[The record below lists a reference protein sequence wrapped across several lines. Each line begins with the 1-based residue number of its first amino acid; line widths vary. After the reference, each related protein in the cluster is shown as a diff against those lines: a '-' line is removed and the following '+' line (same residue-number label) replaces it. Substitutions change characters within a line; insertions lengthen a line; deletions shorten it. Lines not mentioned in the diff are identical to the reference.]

1 MGLSSKLKRPK
12 IGIVGGTGRMGSWFA
27 DLLERAGLQVSRVG
41 RRTDLTAEKMA
52 RQCDVVV
59 VSVPVTDTVNVI
71 REIGPLVAEEGLL
84 MDLTSVKKEPLEAM
98 LRYSQSQVVGIHP
111 LFGPDVE
118 SNSGLKVVVVPGR
131 GVSGQHWITNVFLQ
145 EGFGV
150 AVLEAEEHDRM
161 MGLIQGVNHFST
173 LALAL
178 CISRSGIE
186 LPELREVTTQTF
198 LQRVARVRSILEQS
212 PGLFASL
219 LMDNPAAGEFMEQYL
234 ESVESLIRITRDG
247 DREAFGELFV
257 SLKKVFDK
265 EMS

>member
-12 IGIVGGTGRMGSWFA
+12 IGIVGGTGRMGTWFA
-27 DLLERAGLQVSRVG
+27 DFLERAGLQASRVG
-41 RRTDLTAEKMA
+41 QRTDLTAEKMV
-52 RQCDVVV
+52 RQCHVVV

-71 REIGPLVAEEGLL
+71 RQIGPLVAEEGLL

-98 LRYSQSQVVGIHP
+98 LKYSRSEVVGIHP

-131 GVSGQHWITNVFLQ
+131 GVSGQHWITNIFLKA
-145 EGFGV
+145 GFRV
-150 AVLEAEEHDRM
+150 AVLGAEEHDRM

-173 LALAL
+173 LSLAL

-186 LPELREVTTQTF
+186 IPKLLKVTTQTF
-198 LQRVARVRSILEQS
+198 LQRVARVRSILEQP

-219 LMDNPAAGEFMEQYL
+219 LMDNPSAGKFMEQYL
-234 ESVESLIRITRDG
+234 ESVESLIQITRNG

-265 EMS
+265 ES